1 MAVTAM
7 DSHDLA
13 LIGAFGVIC
22 TVVLGAAIF
31 NVHTGTDP
39 APGGPGGSSEAA
51 AAAPS
56 EARGS
61 ALRRAFLSG
70 MAGLYLV
77 AFLSYYLQ
85 YPGVFG
91 EDGLVPL
98 GPHLKQMASRAGG
111 SGGGS
116 WEGAARLLA
125 RQPTALWLAEPLD
138 VALDAW
144 AEGIALLGCVLSLLA
159 MLGQQHVLVFIGL
172 YALYLS
178 LYLAGQSM
186 LSFQWVS
193 RHDIAGI

>member
-1 MAVTAM
+1 MRRTEWRL
-7 DSHDLA
+7 SS
-13 LIGAFGVIC
+13 
-22 TVVLGAAIF
+22 
-31 NVHTGTDP
+31 P
-39 APGGPGGSSEAA
+39 QAPGGLRYRDPPEDGREHPDDSFLGVAPGNGV
-51 AAAPS
+51 
-56 EARGS
+56 RGGK
-61 ALRRAFLSG
+61 RV
-70 MAGLYLV
+70 V
-77 AFLSYYLQ
+77 AHACLTWPTEERL
-85 YPGVFG
+85 G